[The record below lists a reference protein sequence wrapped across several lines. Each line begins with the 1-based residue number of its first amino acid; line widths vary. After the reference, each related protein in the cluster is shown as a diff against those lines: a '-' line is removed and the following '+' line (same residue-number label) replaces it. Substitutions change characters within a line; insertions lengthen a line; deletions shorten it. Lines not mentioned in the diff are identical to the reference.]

1 MTLAPTTVTRHAI
14 LVSAPGMRPGK
25 YLAVLVNAFRQRL
38 LERAM
43 LVGRIA
49 FYCIVLMIFS
59 RLWQAVFGAEG
70 SEGARRSAAPER
82 LWVDYVWYLALT
94 EWIMLSQ
101 PSLHLDIEA
110 DVRSG
115 DVAYHMARPISYV
128 GSKLAEGAGDLA
140 LRLPVMGLCGL
151 LFARWFSGEWPRIDG
166 LLLAV
171 PVGLLAS
178 VFLVLSYTAIWL
190 CAFWVHDVM
199 PTYFIWQKLA
209 FLFGGLML
217 PLSIYPE
224 WLRSIALHTPFAAA
238 LYGPGQLIMHGSG
251 ALALRLSCELLA
263 WITVAALV
271 VFGLERRGRRAI
283 TLHGG

>member
-1 MTLAPTTVTRHAI
+1 
-14 LVSAPGMRPGK
+14 
-25 YLAVLVNAFRQRL
+25 
-38 LERAM
+38 M

-59 RLWQAVFGAEG
+59 RLWQAVALDDRVW
-70 SEGARRSAAPER
+70 A
-82 LWVDYVWYLALT
+82 DYVWYLAVT

-101 PSLHLDIEA
+101 PSLHLEIES

-140 LRLPVMGLCGL
+140 LRLPVLGLCGL
-151 LFARWFSGEWPRIDG
+151 LFGRWFSGEWPSVDG
-166 LLLAV
+166 LLLAL

-178 VFLVLSYTAIWL
+178 VFLVLSYAAIGL
-190 CAFWVHDVM
+190 CAFWVHDVT
-199 PTYFIWQKLA
+199 PAYFIWQKLA
-209 FLFGGLML
+209 FLLGGLML

-224 WLRSIALHTPFAAA
+224 WLRTIALHTPFAAA
-238 LYGPGQLIMHGSG
+238 LYGPGQLIMQGSG
-251 ALALRLSCELLA
+251 ELALRLSCELLA
-263 WITVAALV
+263 WITLTGVV
-271 VFGLERRGRRAI
+271 VFELERRGRRAI

>member
-1 MTLAPTTVTRHAI
+1 VTLTSTTLAHHPLRVPARGI
-14 LVSAPGMRPGK
+14 QPGK
-25 YLAVLVNAFRQRL
+25 YLAVLMTAFRQRRE
-38 LERAM
+38 ERAT
-43 LVGRIA
+43 LVGRVA
-49 FYCIVLMIFS
+49 FYCIVLMIFA

-70 SEGARRSAAPER
+70 STVPDRIWA
-82 LWVDYVWYLALT
+82 DYVWYLAMT

-128 GSKLAEGAGDLA
+128 GSKLAEGAGGLV
-140 LRLPVMGLCGL
+140 LRLPVMGVCGL
-151 LFARWFSGEWPRIDG
+151 LFARWFSGEWPGGEG

-178 VFLVLSYTAIWL
+178 VFLLLSYAAIGL

-209 FLFGGLML
+209 FLLGGLML

-224 WLRSIALHTPFAAA
+224 WLRNIALHTPFAAA
-238 LYGPGQLIMHGSG
+238 LYGPGQLIMHGG
-251 ALALRLSCELLA
+251 RALALRLSCELLG
-263 WITVAALV
+263 WITLIGLV
-271 VFGLERRGRRAI
+271 VFALERRGRRAI

>member
-1 MTLAPTTVTRHAI
+1 MTLTSTTLARPPISVPARGI
-14 LVSAPGMRPGK
+14 QPGK
-25 YLAVLVNAFRQRL
+25 YLAVLLTAFRQRL
-38 LERAM
+38 QERAM
-43 LVGRIA
+43 LVGRVA

-70 SEGARRSAAPER
+70 ATVPDRVWA
-82 LWVDYVWYLALT
+82 DYVWYLAMT

-128 GSKLAEGAGDLA
+128 GSKLAEGAGDLV

-151 LFARWFSGEWPRIDG
+151 LFGRWFSGEWPGGEG

-178 VFLVLSYTAIWL
+178 VFLLLSYAAIGL
-190 CAFWVHDVM
+190 CAFWLHDVM
-199 PTYFIWQKLA
+199 PAYFIWQKLA
-209 FLFGGLML
+209 FLLGGLML

-224 WLRSIALHTPFAAA
+224 WLRTIALHTPFAAA
-238 LYGPGQLIMHGSG
+238 LYGPGQLIMHGGG
-251 ALALRLSCELLA
+251 ALALRLSCELLG
-263 WITVAALV
+263 WITLIGLV
-271 VFGLERRGRRAI
+271 VFALESRGRRAL